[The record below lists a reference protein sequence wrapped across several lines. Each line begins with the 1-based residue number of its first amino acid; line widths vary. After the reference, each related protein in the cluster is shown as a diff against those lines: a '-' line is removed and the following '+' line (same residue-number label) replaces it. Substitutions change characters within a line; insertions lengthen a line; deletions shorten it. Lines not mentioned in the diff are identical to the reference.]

1 MADSI
6 TVSPHERLVKSV
18 STPELERRWKATRE
32 MMREHG
38 LDYLVI
44 QNHEEF
50 LGGTMRWLTDFA
62 ARHQY
67 PMTVI
72 FPVDDEMTMIACGLD
87 APAAQV
93 YPPPSAARGVK
104 EVLGAGYFAT
114 IQYTNTYDAELAVGV
129 LNRKRNPKIGWVEK
143 VFIPV
148 TFHDHIV
155 KNLPGAS
162 FVEATEWLDRLKAIK
177 STEELELIQDCAVL
191 QDGCM
196 QHLSKT
202 IKPGMHDYE
211 VYAEAHYFCSLHGS
225 SRGIVQVGSG
235 PLGAKVP
242 FDFFRMQN
250 RVIREGDQ
258 VSVLIEVNGPGGYYS
273 EAMRTYMVGAEP
285 SPVLQE
291 AWAAALECEKMI
303 AAGLVPGADPKELW
317 QAYVDFMVARDYAA
331 PVRSFAHGQGLSLFE
346 RPNIRPDETWKI
358 EEGMNIAVH
367 PVATRDDV
375 LCIVCDGY
383 IVEKGGGRLLHK
395 MPMDIIVV

>member
-1 MADSI
+1 MADSV
-6 TVSPHERLVKSV
+6 TVSPQERLVRSI
-18 STPELERRWKATRE
+18 STPELERRWKVTRE

-50 LGGTMRWLTDFA
+50 LGGTVRWLTDFA

-72 FPVDDEMTMIACGLD
+72 FPVDDEMTLIACGLD

-114 IQYTNTYDAELAVGV
+114 IQYTNTYDAELALDV
-129 LNRKRNPKIGWVEK
+129 LKRKKNPTIGWVEK

-155 KNLPGAS
+155 RNLPGAS
-162 FVEATEWLDRLKAIK
+162 FVEATEWLDRIKAIK
-177 STEELELIQDCAVL
+177 SPEEMGLIQECAVL
-191 QDGCM
+191 QDGCLE
-196 QHLSKT
+196 HLRKT

-211 VYAEAHYFCSLHGS
+211 VYAEAHYFCSLNGS

-235 PLGAKVP
+235 PLGTKVP

-291 AWAAALECEKMI
+291 ACAAALECEKMI
-303 AAGLVPGADPKELW
+303 AAGLVPGADPRELW
-317 QAYVDFMVARDYAA
+317 QAYVDFMVARALRSPGAVVRPRTRAIALRAA
-331 PVRSFAHGQGLSLFE
+331 EHQA
-346 RPNIRPDETWKI
+346 
-358 EEGMNIAVH
+358 
-367 PVATRDDV
+367 
-375 LCIVCDGY
+375 
-383 IVEKGGGRLLHK
+383 
-395 MPMDIIVV
+395 